1 MRINMIKLL
10 SDSSKQSYQL
20 IDQLDET
27 GISYEIETSERND
40 LPRLIVDNKELN
52 FTKAQRWIR
61 KQVKDDGDII

>member
-1 MRINMIKLL
+1 MIKLL

-61 KQVKDDGDII
+61 KQVKDDDKAGL

>member
-1 MRINMIKLL
+1 MIKLL
-10 SDSSKQSYQL
+10 SDGSKQSYQL

-40 LPRLIVDNKELN
+40 LPLLQIDNKLLN

-61 KQVKDDGDII
+61 KQVKDDDKAGL